1 MKQDVFWVDAF
12 SAEPFGGNPAVVCVG
27 IDDLSDTQLQHL
39 ANEFNVSESV
49 FISGDKGEYFIR
61 WFTPTKE
68 LPLVGHATLAAAH
81 VVFSSLARRSGGC
94 VREPYWGEKN
104 FDLPPALHYF

>member
-39 ANEFNVSESV
+39 ANEFNAVS
-49 FISGDKGEYFIR
+49 Y
-61 WFTPTKE
+61 THLTLPTK
-68 LPLVGHATLAAAH
+68 A
-81 VVFSSLARRSGGC
+81 
-94 VREPYWGEKN
+94 
-104 FDLPPALHYF
+104 